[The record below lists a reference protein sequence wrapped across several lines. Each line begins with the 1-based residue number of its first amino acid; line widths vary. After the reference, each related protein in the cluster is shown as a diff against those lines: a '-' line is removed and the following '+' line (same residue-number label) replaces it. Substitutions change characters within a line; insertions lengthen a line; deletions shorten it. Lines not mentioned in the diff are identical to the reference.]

1 MKALARA
8 KLAIAIQ
15 VRFDV
20 MSRSRRLAATDGPH
34 RLFTRLRRPD
44 LQAVAVRQRK
54 QASAI
59 ECTEVAMAISR
70 KAFLVQLLPT
80 ASAGWVLGGCGGGG
94 GGDAMPSSGQCSAAI
109 AGNHGHALSVPRAD
123 LDSTTDRSYDIQ
135 GSAVHTHMVTFT
147 AAQLAMLK
155 AGQAVSVTSTP
166 FSGDGHT
173 HLVTESC

>member
-1 MKALARA
+1 
-8 KLAIAIQ
+8 
-15 VRFDV
+15 
-20 MSRSRRLAATDGPH
+20 
-34 RLFTRLRRPD
+34 
-44 LQAVAVRQRK
+44 LQAVAARRRK

-59 ECTEVAMAISR
+59 DCTEVAMAISR
-70 KAFLVQLLPT
+70 KAFLVQLLP
-80 ASAGWVLGGCGGGG
+80 AGWGLSGCGGGG

-109 AGNHGHALSVPRAD
+109 AGNHGHALAVPRSD

-135 GSAVHTHMVTFT
+135 GSAVHTHMVTFSV
-147 AAQLAMLK
+147 AQLAMLK